1 MGHVDVPV
9 RPGDAQRRRPGKAGR
24 RKPGNAARRRRF
36 IPPQHGAW
44 AMLVVPY
51 LAGLV
56 AAGYRWP
63 DAPLLG
69 AWIAGYLLSYYAFQ
83 AVKSRRV
90 QRYRTQLVLYAAV
103 AAPLALLVVVARPG
117 VLVYAPGY
125 AALFAVNTWYAARRQ
140 ERAFVNDLA
149 SVLQSCLMVFVVA
162 AVADVPPAAVF
173 GMFVLCVAYFVGTV
187 CYVKTIIRERGN
199 PTYLRLSVGYHVL
212 ALAVAAWF
220 GLMPAALFAWL
231 LARAALLP
239 GRGWTPKRT
248 GVVEIVNCALMLL
261 VAGTALA

>member
-1 MGHVDVPV
+1 MGNVEVPA
-9 RPGDAQRRRPGKAGR
+9 RPGDAERHRPAQPERRR
-24 RKPGNAARRRRF
+24 PGNAARRRRF

-44 AMLVVPY
+44 AMLTVPY
-51 LAGLV
+51 LAGLA

-90 QRYRTQLVLYAAV
+90 RRYRDQLLLYAAI
-103 AAPLALLVVVARPG
+103 AAPLAALVVVARPR
-117 VLVYAPGY
+117 VLVYAPVY
-125 AALFAVNTWYAARRQ
+125 AALFAVNTWYAARRR
-140 ERAFVNDLA
+140 ERALTNDLA
-149 SVLQSCLMVFVVA
+149 SVLQSCLLVFVVA
-162 AVADVPPAAVF
+162 TIAGARPATVVAVF
-173 GMFVLCVAYFVGTV
+173 TLCLAYFLGTV

-199 PTYLRLSVGYHVL
+199 PTYLRLSIGYHLV

-220 GLMPAALFAWL
+220 GLMPVALFAWL
-231 LARAALLP
+231 LVRAALLP

-248 GVVEIVNCALMLL
+248 GVVEIVNCVLLLL
-261 VAGTALA
+261 VVGAALR